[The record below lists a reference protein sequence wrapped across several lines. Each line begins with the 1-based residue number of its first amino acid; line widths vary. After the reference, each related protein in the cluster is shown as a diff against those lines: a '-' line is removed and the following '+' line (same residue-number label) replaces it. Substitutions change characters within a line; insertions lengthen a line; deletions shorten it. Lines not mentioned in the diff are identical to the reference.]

1 MVIDTRF
8 DIGDFV
14 TIDGD
19 QSIHARVIEVKY
31 RGASLVY
38 YGCAWFNNGDSKYET
53 IEEWRLSRREA

>member
-14 TIDGD
+14 AIDGD
-19 QSIHARVIEVKY
+19 KSIHARVTMVSWRSRYLITYEV
-31 RGASLVY
+31 
-38 YGCAWFNNGDSKYET
+38 CWFNNGDSKSAT

>member
-19 QSIHARVIEVKY
+19 KSIHARVTEVKY
-31 RGASLVY
+31 RGAGLVY
-38 YGCAWFNNGDSKYET
+38 YGCSWFSSGDAKYET
-53 IEEWRLSRREA
+53 VEEWRLSRREA